1 MNLYSFAIN
10 KKKKMNHKLT
20 YIKPE
25 ITFTVLEIEY
35 SIAAGSASVLATD
48 ENFQIFEDW
57 TEEPDVSRT
66 IDW

>member
-1 MNLYSFAIN
+1 MNQ
-10 KKKKMNHKLT
+10 KLT

-25 ITFTVLEIEY
+25 ITITVLEIEY

-48 ENFQIFEDW
+48 EHFQIHEDW
-57 TEEPDVSRT
+57 VDEPDVTRT

>member
-1 MNLYSFAIN
+1 
-10 KKKKMNHKLT
+10 MNHKLT